1 MNSTTHPNIHPLDLD
16 QCTAPLDDDDLGAL
30 RQYWEQ
36 VTDELCPLPRRA
48 PRAVSLPTDGR
59 RERREVRRT
68 VSRITAAG
76 QTRSRILPTAPTPDY
91 PGEAA

>member
-1 MNSTTHPNIHPLDLD
+1 MNSTIHPLDLD
-16 QCTAPLDDDDLGAL
+16 QCTTPLDDNDLRAL

-36 VTDELCPLPRRA
+36 VIDELCPLPRRA
-48 PRAVSLPTDGR
+48 PRAVPLPTDGR

-68 VSRITAAG
+68 VSRIAAAD
-76 QTRSRILPTAPTPDY
+76 QTRSRVLPTPTPDY